1 MKDNLDLGLKLLVA
15 FAASLTIYV
24 NFMVVGDRVSFGI
37 EEKTM
42 MYNHDMFIEAEIIKR
57 AAIEQIAKGDAFK
70 YYMETADA
78 SKMVELDMVLVN
90 ENGVIIQ
97 DINQR
102 FQAKTEAY
110 KYFKETGD
118 NSKIIKYM
126 EK

>member
-1 MKDNLDLGLKLLVA
+1 MKNSDTALRILVA
-15 FAASLTIYV
+15 FAASMTIYV
-24 NFMVVGDRVSFGI
+24 NFMVVGDRVSFGL

-42 MYNHDMFIEAEIIKR
+42 IHNHDMFITTEITKR
-57 AAIEQIAKGDAFK
+57 VALEQIAKGEAFK
-70 YYMETADA
+70 YYMETSDA

-90 ENGVIIQ
+90 DDGIIIQ

-110 KYFKETGD
+110 KHFRETGD
-118 NSKIIKYM
+118 NSKIVKYM

>member
-1 MKDNLDLGLKLLVA
+1 
-15 FAASLTIYV
+15 
-24 NFMVVGDRVSFGI
+24 
-37 EEKTM
+37 